1 MVACTI
7 EILAWSFLTTKEK
20 RARWD
25 FWTWQTSPNN
35 LPELISPSQSSSSTH
50 AERTW
55 MFQVTSICSIMLSK
69 IIVSTS
75 MHLKKHSRQTIRAT
89 LLSFIRARSGRSR
102 SKHSTKRK
110 SMRSRTRDTQQEP
123 STCSTLSLK
132 IAVHSQTSSRRSWKP
147 MKTWCSQST
156 TRSSPMF
163 ISLWISFQIKQL
175 KRNCS
180 SPKMIKVSRCR
191 MKRY

>member
-110 SMRSRTRDTQQEP
+110 SMRSRTRDTQLVP
-123 STCSTLSLK
+123 STSSTLSLK
-132 IAVHSQTSSRRSWKP
+132 IAVHSLTSSRRSWKP
-147 MKTWCSQST
+147 MKTSCSQST

-163 ISLWISFQIKQL
+163 ISLWISFQIKPL